1 MPKNLCVRKA
11 PGYDPADATAAERAC
26 RRESGSTACYFGIF
40 NNFRRELSREKCL
53 LIYFGKEYIITLH
66 NLKHRFKEEKDDK
79 YS

>member
-11 PGYDPADATAAERAC
+11 PGHDP
-26 RRESGSTACYFGIF
+26 ACYFGIF

-66 NLKHRFKEEKDDK
+66 NLKHRFKEEKDEK